1 MATTSEADKPVKT
14 KAASLSR
21 SPKYYEADG
30 ALRAYANR
38 SFIVAA
44 IAVLTAVAA
53 VIGMIVVRIQP
64 PTVIRVLPSGQAT
77 VVSPNGTLRHSLNPV
92 ALRQERA
99 ADAPTQFEKN
109 AFVRTFLENYLNYDQ
124 YTIDTDWSNAANMM
138 TANLQ
143 TSFLEDLRK
152 HNTVGKYKKEHIR
165 SVFKLTQLQQDPTDP
180 LAYMAYG
187 VRTVHRFAGGDTE
200 QVVQIVESYRVN
212 LAEFKRSDLN
222 PSGLL
227 IDGVTESQIH
237 AQKQTVASFGANDG
251 GGENQ

>member
-1 MATTSEADKPVKT
+1 MATTSQTVKPVKT
-14 KAASLSR
+14 KGASLSR
-21 SPKYYEADG
+21 APKYYEADG

-38 SFIVAA
+38 SFIVAT
-44 IAVLTAVAA
+44 IAVLIAIAA
-53 VIGMIVVRIQP
+53 VIGIIVVRIQP

-77 VVSPNGTLRHSLNPV
+77 VVSPNGTLRRSLNPAV
-92 ALRQERA
+92 LSAERA

-109 AFVRTFLENYLNYDQ
+109 AFVRTFLESYLNYDQ
-124 YTIDTDWSNAANMM
+124 YTIDTNWSNAANMM
-138 TANLQ
+138 TSNLQ
-143 TSFLEDLRK
+143 TVFLNDLRK
-152 HNTVGKYKKEHIR
+152 HGTVGKYKQEHIR

-187 VRTVHRFAGGDTE
+187 VRTVHRFTGGDTE
-200 QVVQIVESYRVN
+200 EVAQIVESYRVT

-237 AQKQTVASFGANDG
+237 AQKQTVASFGVNN
-251 GGENQ
+251 GGEENQ